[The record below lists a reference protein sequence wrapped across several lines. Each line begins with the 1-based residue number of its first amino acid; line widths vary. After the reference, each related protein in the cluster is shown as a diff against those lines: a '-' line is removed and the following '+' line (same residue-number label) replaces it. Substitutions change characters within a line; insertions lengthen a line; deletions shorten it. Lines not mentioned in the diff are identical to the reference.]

1 MAEKLYQ
8 SKIATLPLFLQYRK
22 GDRKCIDFFSIIYYK
37 VVNLSINQE
46 NENVR
51 LITGN
56 IEALAEEEGGL
67 DCNYNRHPSQ
77 CEIYVG
83 AKGKVKLL
91 GGSIIS
97 AGVDGYVRFDGQV
110 ACSRGGD
117 FACTPI
123 ECKELYEIIF

>member
-1 MAEKLYQ
+1 M
-8 SKIATLPLFLQYRK
+8 
-22 GDRKCIDFFSIIYYK
+22 
-37 VVNLSINQE
+37 
-46 NENVR
+46 
-51 LITGN
+51 
-56 IEALAEEEGGL
+56 AEEEGGL
-67 DCNYNRHPSQ
+67 DCNYNSHPSQ

>member
-1 MAEKLYQ
+1 MGY
-8 SKIATLPLFLQYRK
+8 
-22 GDRKCIDFFSIIYYK
+22 
-37 VVNLSINQE
+37 NLSINQE

-117 FACTPI
+117 FACY
-123 ECKELYEIIF
+123 ELKVNV

>member
-1 MAEKLYQ
+1 MKNKFRQ
-8 SKIATLPLFLQYRK
+8 NIVIGVIAIVGTMGY
-22 GDRKCIDFFSIIYYK
+22 
-37 VVNLSINQE
+37 NLSINQE

-117 FACTPI
+117 FDCTPI

>member
-1 MAEKLYQ
+1 MKHWQRKKADW
-8 SKIATLPLFLQYRK
+8 IATTIVIHR
-22 GDRKCIDFFSIIYYK
+22 
-37 VVNLSINQE
+37 
-46 NENVR
+46 NVKFM
-51 LITGN
+51 
-56 IEALAEEEGGL
+56 LA
-67 DCNYNRHPSQ
+67 
-77 CEIYVG
+77 